1 MKVLRT
7 LTFGILVLCLGCS
20 RTERVV
26 VGDNELCFP
35 RAYRPEFDLT
45 IWLMTHVGQNIPEG
59 DEALIYIPAQV
70 VKEAIPNYV
79 ISHSNQYN
87 HAVMH
92 DLNGL
97 VMGPTST
104 RENLAQQAWDIH
116 SSAEKRLIETDKRTG
131 FTRIYTQTAKPSF
144 MWHMARS
151 PPAVNATGSPPN
163 DWYIGHCL
171 ELVGSYD
178 CKQLVRA
185 GNLRLEFDI
194 NERNLFLR
202 KEINA
207 YAEEQLK
214 SWVHGC
220 KG

>member
-1 MKVLRT
+1 MKVLRA
-7 LTFGILVLCLGCS
+7 LVFGILALCLGCS
-20 RTERVV
+20 KMEHVTI
-26 VGDNELCFP
+26 GGNQLCYP

-59 DEALIYIPAQV
+59 DEALIYIPAKV

-79 ISHSNQYN
+79 VSHSNKYTP
-87 HAVMH
+87 AVMH
-92 DLNGL
+92 DLDGL
-97 VMGPTST
+97 VMGPSST
-104 RENLAQQAWDIH
+104 RANLAPLAWNIRA
-116 SSAEKRLIETDKRTG
+116 SGEKHFIETDKRTG
-131 FTRIYTQTAKPSF
+131 FTRIYTQTSKPSS
-144 MWHMARS
+144 MWHMVRS
-151 PPAVNATGSPPN
+151 PPPSKATGSPPS

-178 CKQLVRA
+178 CKQLVHA

-202 KEINA
+202 NEINA
-207 YAEEQLK
+207 YAEKQLQG
-214 SWVHGC
+214 WLQDC